1 MRNVLWLGLVTPL
14 MLLGFLLAMH
24 SIEQRVFP
32 STGPG
37 TDPRTPQLRTDAPQ
51 LGLAPVAQ
59 GGDLIGLAMTPD
71 TGPLVSAR

>member
-1 MRNVLWLGLVTPL
+1 

-32 STGPG
+32 STKPG
-37 TDPRTPQLRTDAPQ
+37 TEAPAPA
-51 LGLAPVAQ
+51 LAPAAQ
-59 GGDLIGLAMTPD
+59 GGDLLGLAMTPD

>member
-1 MRNVLWLGLVTPL
+1 MLWLGLVTPL

-32 STGPG
+32 STKPG
-37 TDPRTPQLRTDAPQ
+37 TAAPEP
-51 LGLAPVAQ
+51 GLAPAAP
-59 GGDLIGLAMTPD
+59 GSELLGLAMTPD

>member
-1 MRNVLWLGLVTPL
+1 

-37 TDPRTPQLRTDAPQ
+37 TDPRTPRPQTDAPQ

-59 GGDLIGLAMTPD
+59 GGDLLGLAMTPD

>member
-1 MRNVLWLGLVTPL
+1 

-32 STGPG
+32 SAGRG
-37 TDPRTPQLRTDAPQ
+37 TDPRTPQPQTDAPR
-51 LGLAPVAQ
+51 LGLAPAAQ

-71 TGPLVSAR
+71 TGPLVSAQ